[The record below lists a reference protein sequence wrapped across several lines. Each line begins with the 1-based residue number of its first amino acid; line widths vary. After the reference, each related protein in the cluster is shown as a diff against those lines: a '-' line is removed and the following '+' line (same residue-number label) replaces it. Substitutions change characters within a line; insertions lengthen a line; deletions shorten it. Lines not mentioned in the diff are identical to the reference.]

1 MTDIDVVRGKIARLQ
16 KLVRLIE
23 QDVASYARYL
33 QELNNELSHISD
45 GIKYQQQCIDHALST
60 SMLAGDTI
68 NPLLCNQAHDF
79 LSEAHNELDRLHVE
93 RNRLMTKIEAT
104 SNELMSSQ
112 SRRDNLQLQI
122 KDNLQQLHAEICR
135 KELTDVCEL
144 YLLREVMSGS

>member
-1 MTDIDVVRGKIARLQ
+1 MIDIAVVRGKVVRLQ

-33 QELNNELSHISD
+33 KQLNNELSQISD
-45 GIKYQQQCIDHALST
+45 AIKYQQQCIDHALST

-68 NPLLCNQAHDF
+68 NPLLCNQVHDF
-79 LSEAHNELDRLHVE
+79 LSDAYDELDKLYVE
-93 RNRLMTKIEAT
+93 HDRLMTMIEAT

-122 KDNLQQLHAEICR
+122 KDNFQQLHAEIFR

-144 YLLREVMSGS
+144 YLLREVMSGN

>member
-1 MTDIDVVRGKIARLQ
+1 MIDIAVVRGKLVRLQ

-33 QELNNELSHISD
+33 KQLNNELSQISD
-45 GIKYQQQCIDHALST
+45 AIKYQQQRIDHALSA

-79 LSEAHNELDRLHVE
+79 LSEAYDELDNLYVDHD
-93 RNRLMTKIEAT
+93 RLMTTIEAT

-122 KDNLQQLHAEICR
+122 KDNLQQIHAEIFR

-144 YLLREVMSGS
+144 YLLREVMSGN

>member
-1 MTDIDVVRGKIARLQ
+1 MIDIAVVRGKVVRLQ

-33 QELNNELSHISD
+33 KQLNNELSQISD
-45 GIKYQQQCIDHALST
+45 AIKYQQQRIDHALST

-79 LSEAHNELDRLHVE
+79 LSEAYDELDKLYVE
-93 RNRLMTKIEAT
+93 QDRLMTMIEAT

-122 KDNLQQLHAEICR
+122 KDNLQQLHGEIFR

-144 YLLREVMSGS
+144 YLLREVMSGN